1 MSTDYARSGEN
12 HIPVQSDDAP
22 VEDPIDEGTADSDQ
36 QLVKDDNEAI
46 DKSNIVEGRT
56 RGAGPKGGYSE
67 PDEDDLPVEVK
78 EGKEV

>member
-1 MSTDYARSGEN
+1 M
-12 HIPVQSDDAP
+12 
-22 VEDPIDEGTADSDQ
+22 
-36 QLVKDDNEAI
+36 KDDNEAI